1 VAYLRKQGA
10 IDQRLAN
17 NINSAAELAVLVTAS
32 VIMLSMLGVN
42 VSALLLPAGVAL
54 ALAAKDLSHNFF
66 AGFFLMMVQ
75 PFRRVGLIQEHA
87 LGRGRARAAPR
98 GKAASATALP
108 SRAELARGS
117 PSGLTGRQAGILA
130 GVYEQLA
137 DRRACVS
144 LRGNLGCRLGD
155 RVGVTL
161 PSGSPGSFGGGGSWF
176 EGVCEKVDLRC
187 APGSAAAAASLIC

>member
-42 VSALLLPAGVAL
+42 VSALLLPAGIAL

-75 PFRRVGLIQEHA
+75 PFRRVG
-87 LGRGRARAAPR
+87 
-98 GKAASATALP
+98 
-108 SRAELARGS
+108 GS
-117 PSGLTGRQAGILA
+117 GAGQCGQGAVWAGEVRHGQRPHGQRRLCQVRQ
-130 GVYEQLA
+130 
-137 DRRACVS
+137 R
-144 LRGNLGCRLGD
+144 
-155 RVGVTL
+155 
-161 PSGSPGSFGGGGSWF
+161 
-176 EGVCEKVDLRC
+176 
-187 APGSAAAAASLIC
+187 